1 MRFVVDIDII
11 FRICMRM
18 ELQGCTQRS
27 PRIAPPLKKRNEKRE
42 SATLFFVLSE
52 TFGYLFTRWLSVL
65 HHIESP
71 LISTFENGLVRIFAL

>member
-1 MRFVVDIDII
+1 MGIDVI

-18 ELQGCTQRS
+18 ELQGCTQRG
-27 PRIAPPLKKRNEKRE
+27 PRIAPPLKKKERKEKRE